1 MSSESRYA
9 NFSEDNLLQIT
20 NMQMSLLSEEPGL
33 IPVLRGVHVLNF
45 VFFALCVWLI
55 CVLSTVLFSLGI
67 VCPRLVVL

>member
-9 NFSEDNLLQIT
+9 NFSEDDLLQIT
-20 NMQMSLLSEEPGL
+20 KMQMSLLSEEPGL

-45 VFFALCVWLI
+45 LVFALCVWLI

-67 VCPRLVVL
+67 VCLRLVVL